1 MFLHIT
7 PLFLLIVVYT
17 IDTFEPEGQVVEL
30 QNDASKTFLFNFLGF
45 NTSTMKL
52 GVRGVVAAL
61 LYGQAKGES

>member
-1 MFLHIT
+1 MFLRIT

-17 IDTFEPEGQVVEL
+17 IDTFQPEDQVVEF
-30 QNDASKTFLFNFLGF
+30 QNDASRTFLFNFLGF

-61 LYGQAKGES
+61 LYWQAKSKS